1 LSSRRFAVIVRL
13 CLCLSAVAA
22 VLLTSVPAAAQ
33 ESRPG
38 RPYRGLFGPE
48 ERNAARVLA
57 VNGQVGSGYETGV
70 LVERRQIDEIDLNIE
85 NSSFF
90 ESESVFSLFSGGIS
104 YVDHTDR
111 LDFNAAFQSTAR
123 DYSRFAMVSSHT
135 GSTGLTARLGRRTT
149 VSWFGTASYQ
159 PWGAIIYSVALTDPA
174 FAQVVEPTRQIPVVN
189 GSYKSYASGASIAQ
203 QMFRRSTVMAGYTYD
218 LADFSGLAGDYQ
230 HQEAWVR
237 YTQGLTRNLGWHAG
251 YSYSEARFRNQPTN
265 SRARGRGFDLG
276 LDYNRSLSL
285 TRRTQFGFR
294 TGMAA
299 IDSNVELPTGF
310 QGTQYSATG
319 GAWLNHEIG
328 RTWDAVVSYSRNVA
342 FFESLRAPYFYDGVN
357 VGLNGLISRRVG
369 FRSAAGVTYGDVG
382 LTSGTRDANRFVT
395 GVADATL
402 TIAIS
407 RYAAIAAQY
416 AFYTYSVDDAN
427 AFWMRYAP
435 DMHRHVALVSLRAW
449 APIIERGRRG
459 NATR

>member
-1 LSSRRFAVIVRL
+1 LSSRRLAVIVRL
-13 CLCLSAVAA
+13 SLCFSAVAA

-135 GSTGLTARLGRRTT
+135 GSTSVSARLGRRTT
-149 VSWFGTASYQ
+149 VSAFGTASYQ
-159 PWGAIIYSVALTDPA
+159 PWGAIIY
-174 FAQVVEPTRQIPVVN
+174 
-189 GSYKSYASGASIAQ
+189 GSGASIAQ
-203 QMFRRSTVMAGYTYD
+203 QVSRRSTVSAGYSYD
-218 LADFSGLAGDYQ
+218 LADYSGLAGDYQ
-230 HQEAWVR
+230 HQQTWLR
-237 YTQGLTRNLGWHAG
+237 YTQGLTRNLGWHGG
-251 YSYSEARFRNQPTN
+251 YSYSEARFRDQ
-265 SRARGRGFDLG
+265 SAGARARGRGFDLG
-276 LDYNRSLSL
+276 VDYNRNLSL
-285 TRRTQFGFR
+285 TRRTQFGFG

-299 IDSNVELPTGF
+299 VDSNVAQPVGF
-310 QGTQYSATG
+310 QGTQYSVTG
-319 GAWLNHEIG
+319 AAWLNHEIS
-328 RTWDAVVSYSRNVA
+328 RTWDAAVSYSRNVA

-357 VGLNGLISRRVG
+357 AGLSGFISRRVAL
-369 FRSAAGVTYGDVG
+369 SASVGATYGDAGVR
-382 LTSGTRDANRFVT
+382 SGTGDPNRLVT
-395 GVADATL
+395 GAASTSL
-402 TIAIS
+402 TIALS
-407 RYAAIAAQY
+407 RYAAIGAQY
-416 AFYTYSVDDAN
+416 AFYVYSLGDAN
-427 AFWMRYAP
+427 AFWTPYAP
-435 DMHRHVALVSLRAW
+435 DMRRHVALVSLRAW

>member
-1 LSSRRFAVIVRL
+1 M
-13 CLCLSAVAA
+13 
-22 VLLTSVPAAAQ
+22 LLTSVPAAAQ

-38 RPYRGLFGPE
+38 RPYRGLFGPA
-48 ERNAARVLA
+48 ERDAARVLS
-57 VNGQVGSGYETGV
+57 VNGQIGSGYETGV

-135 GSTGLTARLGRRTT
+135 GSTGLSARLGRRTT
-149 VSWFGTASYQ
+149 VSGFGTASYQ
-159 PWGAIIYSVALTDPA
+159 PWGAVIYSVALTDPA
-174 FAQVVEPTRQIPVVN
+174 FGQVVAPTRQIPVLN
-189 GSYKSYASGASIAQ
+189 GSFKTYASGASIAQ
-203 QMFRRSTVMAGYTYD
+203 QMSRRSTLSAGYAYD
-218 LADFSGLAGDYQ
+218 LADYSGLAADYQ
-230 HQEAWVR
+230 HQEGWLR

-251 YSYSEARFRNQPTN
+251 YSYSEARFRGQPTR

-276 LDYNRSLSL
+276 VDYNRSLSL

-299 IDSNVELPTGF
+299 VDSNVELPAGF

-328 RTWDAVVSYSRNVA
+328 RTWDAAVSYNRNVA
-342 FFESLRAPYFYDGVN
+342 FFDSLRAPYFYDGAN
-357 VGLNGLISRRVG
+357 IGISGLMSRRVG
-369 FRSAAGVTYGDVG
+369 LRASAGATYGTVG
-382 LTSGTRDANRFVT
+382 LTKGTGESNRFVT
-395 GVADATL
+395 GTADTTL
-402 TIAIS
+402 TIALT
-407 RYAAIAAQY
+407 RYAAVAAQY
-416 AFYTYSVDDAN
+416 AFIVYSLDDAN
-427 AFWMRYAP
+427 AFWALYAP
-435 DMHRHVALVSLRAW
+435 QMTRHVALVSLTAW
-449 APIIERGRRG
+449 VPIIERGRRG
-459 NATR
+459 NVTR